1 MFLTI
6 GTSNKK
12 FDNNVDPDVY
22 SPAVEKLGESSFSER
37 HFKEKSI
44 IDMECNQ
51 MLDNSCIS
59 FANKDSFPKVD
70 LETPSI
76 KEKLSQDIKES
87 LEFSNFLERPNFED
101 AKTTESPLVNFYYVC
116 YIKIFIRN
124 IVRKFYTHTI
134 HS

>member
-1 MFLTI
+1 MFLTT

-12 FDNNVDPDVY
+12 FGNNVNPDVY
-22 SPAVEKLGESSFSER
+22 SSAVEKLGESSFSER

-51 MLDNSCIS
+51 TLNNSCIS
-59 FANKDSFPKVD
+59 FANKDSFPTVD

-76 KEKLSQDIKES
+76 KEKLSQDIKKS
-87 LEFSNFLERPNFED
+87 LEFSNFLERPNLED
-101 AKTTESPLVNFYYVC
+101 SKTTESPLVNFYYVC